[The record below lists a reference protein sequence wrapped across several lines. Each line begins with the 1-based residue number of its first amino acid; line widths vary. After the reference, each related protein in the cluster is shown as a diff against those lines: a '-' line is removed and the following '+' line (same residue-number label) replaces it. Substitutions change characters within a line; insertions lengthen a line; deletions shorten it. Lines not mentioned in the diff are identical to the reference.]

1 MKHYAFLDANGTV
14 LNLIVGNLTPDEQQV
29 FLRDHNA
36 MYGATAIIEADEA
49 TSVWIGGTYD
59 AAQGFL
65 PPAQPEPAPEI
76 VEGTSEVIEEPAAMI
91 EETTPDPEAT
101 EPPDDSIP
109 G

>member
-1 MKHYAFLDANGTV
+1 MKHYAFLDADGTV

-36 MYGATAIIEADEA
+36 MYGAQQIIEVEPG

-65 PPAQPEPAPEI
+65 PPPQPEPEPEPEI
-76 VEGTSEVIEEPAAMI
+76 LEGTSEVIEEPAAMI
-91 EETTPDPEAT
+91 EETTPEPEAT
-101 EPPDDSIP
+101 EPDL
-109 G
+109 